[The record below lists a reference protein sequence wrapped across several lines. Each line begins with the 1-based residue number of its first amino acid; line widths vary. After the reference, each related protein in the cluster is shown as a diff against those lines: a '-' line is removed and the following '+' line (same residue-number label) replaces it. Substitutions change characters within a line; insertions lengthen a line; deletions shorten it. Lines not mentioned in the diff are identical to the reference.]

1 MTTDRPRG
9 TVPDLDALQDYAER
23 SDRQH
28 ALFFVGRESEIAMVE
43 RHCARSLRSIRVGE
57 VFAGAT
63 ILFQGAPGAGKS
75 ALLAELG
82 RRWTARDAPVD
93 APRPVLIP
101 WNMLGS
107 EEDVARAILQAVEPK
122 LEAET
127 RQVRS
132 RDVSG
137 RAGLPVLGGEVR
149 TGSSISP
156 AAMTFDRLAGALR
169 TVSWRRP
176 LCLMV
181 DEIQNVDPAARNVLS
196 QLHLGEHRLPIVP
209 VFAGLG
215 SSAEA
220 LQRCGLSRLSAGSVR
235 DIGALAPAEARE
247 AVERMLEAYRV
258 DPCDNDRDWPGWLAE
273 ISEGW
278 PQHLHNGMRALAT
291 GLTDAGGR
299 LADIDAGHVARI
311 EEQFRT
317 ESYRVRVSPEMDS
330 ARRVLARVLGALP
343 GTGGWPRD
351 ILERE
356 IARHGRPRGPDT
368 PPDQLSFHLPS
379 GMRDSTDFL
388 DHLVHKGVFQLGPD
402 HRYGCPIP
410 SLRDYLVRYGRDPE
424 PAPAAS
430 PLERGDQLPRPIPFD
445 DPFQA

>member
-9 TVPDLDALQDYAER
+9 TVPDLDAPQDYAER
-23 SDRQH
+23 SDRQR
-28 ALFFVGRESEIAMVE
+28 ALFFVGRESEIAVVE
-43 RHCARSLRSIRVGE
+43 RHCARALRSIRVDE

-75 ALLAELG
+75 ALLAELR
-82 RRWTARDAPVD
+82 RRWTAWDAPVD

-101 WNMLGS
+101 WNMLWS
-107 EEDVARAILQAVEPK
+107 EEDVTRAILQAVVPK

-156 AAMTFDRLAGALR
+156 AAMTFDRLAMALS

-181 DEIQNVDPAARNVLS
+181 DEIQNVDPAASNVLS

-215 SSAEA
+215 SSAET
-220 LQRCGLSRLSAGSVR
+220 LQRCGLPRLSAGSVR

-247 AVERMLEAYRV
+247 AVERMLGAYRV
-258 DPCDNDRDWPGWLAE
+258 DPRHSDRDWPGWLAE

-278 PQHLHNGMRALAT
+278 PQHLHNGMR
-291 GLTDAGGR
+291 
-299 LADIDAGHVARI
+299 
-311 EEQFRT
+311 
-317 ESYRVRVSPEMDS
+317 
-330 ARRVLARVLGALP
+330 
-343 GTGGWPRD
+343 
-351 ILERE
+351 
-356 IARHGRPRGPDT
+356 
-368 PPDQLSFHLPS
+368 
-379 GMRDSTDFL
+379 DSTDFL

-402 HRYGCPIP
+402 RRYDCPFP
-410 SLRDYLVRYGRDPE
+410 SLRDYLVRYGSDPE
-424 PAPAAS
+424 PTPASS
-430 PLERGDQLPRPIPFD
+430 PRECGDALPRPTPFY
-445 DPFQA
+445 DPFQV